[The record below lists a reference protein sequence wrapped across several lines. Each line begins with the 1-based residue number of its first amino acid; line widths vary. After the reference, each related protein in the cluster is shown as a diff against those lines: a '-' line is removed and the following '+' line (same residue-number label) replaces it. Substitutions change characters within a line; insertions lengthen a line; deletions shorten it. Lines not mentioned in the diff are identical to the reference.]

1 MASGEGK
8 RISFAG
14 VMVTTLITGCNMEA
28 VYKVNETHLSLTS
41 AVEAGSSYFRDTYKI
56 ITSSSAGTV
65 Q

>member
-1 MASGEGK
+1 MASGEGN
-8 RISFAG
+8 G
-14 VMVTTLITGCNMEA
+14 NYPNYWLQHGGC
-28 VYKVNETHLSLTS
+28 KVNETHLSLTS

>member
-1 MASGEGK
+1 MGREKNKFRWRNGNYPNYWLQH
-8 RISFAG
+8 G
-14 VMVTTLITGCNMEA
+14 GC
-28 VYKVNETHLSLTS
+28 KVNETHLSLTS